1 MIENQGWSFS
11 IGRWGSVSLRVHML
25 FLLAVIVIFG
35 AEWNYGAT
43 NQNFFSG
50 TAVVTS
56 MALLLAVL
64 VHQTVKAFSISC
76 LGSEVH
82 EIEIAPWGGNCVS
95 DLEDSNIASVFANAS
110 GLFANGMLFLMGF
123 VLLYQTDQFN
133 GINPFRP
140 TRFDINSP
148 QITALQIFSWVN
160 FQLMLINFIACHPFD
175 GAKIAR
181 SAIASFE
188 LPLSKYRSE
197 KAIMLI
203 GHACAFALIG
213 TGIILMVRNYEPG
226 IQIAG
231 PSWMVL
237 LFAGVTLFFSARY
250 SMIVE
255 TTENE
260 EPWEELEDQDFGM
273 MFDMLEG
280 REINLEGDQESFAYS
295 QWLNEKQ
302 AARRRYELELE
313 VEEDGW
319 ADRVLAKLHSHGGD
333 LDCLTDPERGVLDR
347 FSARVRRRREQGQ
360 GLTESS

>member
-1 MIENQGWSFS
+1 MIENQSWSFS

-35 AEWNYGAT
+35 AEWNHGAT
-43 NQNFFSG
+43 NRNFFSG

-56 MALLLAVL
+56 MALLVGVL
-64 VHQTVKAFSISC
+64 VHQLVKAFSISC
-76 LGSEVH
+76 LGAEVH
-82 EIEIAPWGGNCVS
+82 EVELTPWGGNCIS
-95 DLEDSNIASVFANAS
+95 DLDQSSVSSVLANSA
-110 GLFANGMLFLMGF
+110 GLFANGMLFLLGF
-123 VLLYQTDQFN
+123 VLLYQIDHLA

-140 TRFDINSP
+140 TRFDINNP
-148 QITALQIFSWVN
+148 HTALQIFSWVN
-160 FQLMLINFIACHPFD
+160 FQLMMVNLIACHPFD

-181 SAIASFE
+181 SAIGSFE

-203 GHACAFALIG
+203 GHAFAFALIG
-213 TGIILMVRNYEPG
+213 TGIILMVRNFEPG

-237 LFAGVTLFFSARY
+237 LVAGVTLFFSARY
-250 SMIVE
+250 SMIEE

-280 REINLEGDQESFAYS
+280 RGVNLEGDQESFAYS

-302 AARRRYELELE
+302 EARRRYELELE

-319 ADRVLAKLHSHGGD
+319 ADRVLEKLHSHGGD
-333 LDCLTDPERGVLDR
+333 LNCLTDPERGVLDR
-347 FSARVRRRREQGQ
+347 FSARVRRRREQDV
-360 GLTESS
+360 TKSS